1 MTKIADNE
9 TIKNLLP
16 VDLSKK
22 AFISN
27 NFLYFD
33 PKFVFALCN
42 ELKNNSS
49 TQFNYLKSISAV
61 DYIEYF
67 EMVYHLDSLINNSSI
82 VVKSKLYGRSKL
94 SIKSLT
100 SLWKGAELQEREIW
114 DLMGI
119 YFDDHP
125 NMKRIL
131 LWEGFE
137 GHPLRKDFIK

>member
-1 MTKIADNE
+1 MTKITDNQ
-9 TIKNLLP
+9 TIKKLLP
-16 VDLSKK
+16 SDLSKK
-22 AFISN
+22 VFISN
-27 NFLYFD
+27 NFLYVDPSFMFD
-33 PKFVFALCN
+33 LCK
-42 ELKNNSS
+42 ELKDNPS
-49 TQFNYLKSISAV
+49 TEYNYLKSISAV

-67 EMVYHLDSLINNSSI
+67 EIVYHLDSLINNSSI

-94 SIKSLT
+94 SIKSVT

>member
-1 MTKIADNE
+1 MTKIADNQ
-9 TIKNLLP
+9 TIKKLLP
-16 VDLSKK
+16 SDLSKK
-22 AFISN
+22 VFISN
-27 NFLYFD
+27 NFLYVDPSFMFD
-33 PKFVFALCN
+33 LCK
-42 ELKNNSS
+42 ELKDNPS
-49 TQFNYLKSISAV
+49 TEYNYLKSISAV

-67 EMVYHLDSLINNSSI
+67 EIVYHLDSLINNSSI

-94 SIKSLT
+94 SIKSVT